1 MEDIRQEK
9 DILRHILRQHRN
21 IGEHQEASEII
32 LALRFHRSVQGP
44 AEKFA
49 F

>member
-9 DILRHILRQHRN
+9 DILRHILRQQRN
-21 IGEHQEASEII
+21 IEEHQEASEII
-32 LALRFHRSVQGP
+32 LALRFHRSVQGS